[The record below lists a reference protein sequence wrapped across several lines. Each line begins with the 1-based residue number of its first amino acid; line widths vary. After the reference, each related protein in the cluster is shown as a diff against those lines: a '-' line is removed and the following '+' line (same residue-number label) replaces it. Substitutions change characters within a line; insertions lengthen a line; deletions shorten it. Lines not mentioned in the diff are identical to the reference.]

1 MKKTIS
7 VNIKGIHFILEEDAY
22 ELLQDYLGNLELTLG
37 GKQGSNEIIEDIEL
51 RIAEL
56 CNAKINDQKSVIELN
71 DIELILAT
79 LGDPKDYV
87 DDEDEEETSS
97 QDKQTY
103 SQKAASSGEKRL
115 FRDEENSVIAG
126 VCAGIANYFNI
137 DVVLVRSIFVVIFL
151 FGGFGIPLYIVLWIV
166 VPKAKNTIDRLRMKG
181 QPITVENVKSEVENA
196 AEKIKGESS
205 RLIRKMRQK
214 NMRHNVSRG
223 ARILGSIVGI
233 GLIAFGLFHL
243 IAFLVIILSGL
254 QFIPIQSDQGF
265 ISFVELG
272 DLVLSNSS
280 DYSLAWTGG
289 LLALFSII
297 LFFILLGSLLL
308 FRIRNL
314 WSKVSLAVLFIAG
327 TTGVIICLVVGSRT
341 ARDFVSE
348 GEIEKTIGSIA
359 TSELVILPQLKS
371 SSEEGNYQIKSEGRN
386 GLMLIENNKIHLHG
400 IRFEFVPS
408 RDSLF
413 HIKQSFSAHS
423 HAHKSAIA
431 KCKNMN
437 HGVHLS
443 NDSLWVDT
451 YYTFPKEDKLRDQE
465 VRIIVE
471 VPAHGHVVAKDRI
484 IHLNDEEEDDDE
496 DEHTRK
502 KYHLHESGYLFGDGD
517 YDHWD

>member
-7 VNIKGIHFILEEDAY
+7 VNIKGIHFILEDDAY
-22 ELLQDYLGNLELTLG
+22 ELLQDYLENLELTLG
-37 GKQGSNEIIEDIEL
+37 GKQGSNEIIEDIEI

-56 CNAKINDQKSVIELN
+56 CNTKINDQKSVIELS
-71 DIELILAT
+71 DIQSILAT

-87 DDEDEEETSS
+87 DHEEDEETSNHENKS
-97 QDKQTY
+97 Y
-103 SQKAASSGEKRL
+103 SHKSSSSEKRL
-115 FRDEENSVIAG
+115 FRDEENAVIAG

-166 VPKAKNTIDRLRMKG
+166 VPRAKNTIDRLRMKG
-181 QPITVENVKSEVENA
+181 QPITVENVKQEVENA

-205 RLIRKMRQK
+205 RLFRKMRQK
-214 NMRHNVSRG
+214 NVRHGVSRG
-223 ARILGSIVGI
+223 ARIIGSIVGI

-243 IAFLVIILSGL
+243 IAFTVIILSGL

-265 ISFVELG
+265 ISFAELG

-314 WSKVSLAVLFIAG
+314 WSKVSLGVLFLAG
-327 TTGVIICLVVGSRT
+327 TTGVIISMVVGSRT

-348 GEIEKTIGSIA
+348 GEIEKNIGSIA
-359 TSELVILPQLKS
+359 TTELVLLPQLKS
-371 SSEEGNYQIKSEGRN
+371 SEEEGNYQIKSEGRN
-386 GLMLIENNKIHLHG
+386 GLMLIENDQIHLHG
-400 IRFEFVPS
+400 IRFEFIPS

-423 HAHKSAIA
+423 HAHKSAIS
-431 KCKNMN
+431 KCKNIE
-437 HGVHLS
+437 HRVHLS

-451 YYTFPKEDKLRDQE
+451 HYTFPKKDKLRDQE
-465 VRIIVE
+465 VRIIIE
-471 VPAHGHVVAKDRI
+471 VPAHGHVLAKDRI
-484 IHLNDEEEDDDE
+484 IHLDDEDDEEEVRE
-496 DEHTRK
+496 
-502 KYHLHESGYLFGDGD
+502 KYHGYESGYLFGDGD